1 MVSVYIEL
9 CTKYSLFPKVADVSF
24 LYILRIY
31 LDCFFFIIRSL
42 PLRGEGGGL
51 EGVATLTA
59 NLLLCIA
66 VNSAIAHPLPQATC
80 GPRQEKRGNALPPG
94 QRSYDK
100 CPAQGHQTAFSAPR
114 AEDLLLA
121 FFMLSIYLLSN
132 FRNLRPAIS
141 KLCSL
146 AGAH

>member
-1 MVSVYIEL
+1 VYKIFFVPQGCGCFFLVYIKNISGLFFLHYSEL
-9 CTKYSLFPKVADVSF
+9 AAK
-24 LYILRIY
+24 
-31 LDCFFFIIRSL
+31 
-42 PLRGEGGGL
+42 GGGGGGL